1 MVYDLVILG
10 AGAAGMTASIYAS
23 RYKIN
28 HLIFGDKVGGQFVDA
43 HIIENYPGFTSID
56 GFTLMQNF
64 RSHVESYGVKIR
76 EEKIGGISLIGLDP
90 SASSGTNPGY
100 DAGFELKT
108 ETGEEVKTRTLILAM
123 GARHRAL
130 NVPGEEHYL
139 GKGVSYCSTCDAPL
153 FKGKVV
159 AVVGGGNSAVTAAI
173 HVSEFASKVYLIHR
187 RDKFEK
193 AEPVWLDAL
202 DKKENIVKIF
212 KTQVKEIFGLSGAS
226 SVERKASSDNSEESN
241 GLNANRYLLTAHD
254 SVRGIVLDV
263 PFEGSQTLAVEGV
276 FIEIGLVPAV
286 SLANQIGVEVDSS
299 GYLKATGS
307 LLTNVTGVFAAGD
320 LVKQSDV
327 PQLRQIITSAGQ
339 GAIAAASVYSFLNQK
354 PPAPDWG

>member
-286 SLANQIGVEVDSS
+286 SLANQIGVEADSTGS
-299 GYLKATGS
+299 LKASGS
-307 LLTNVTGVFAAGD
+307 LLTNMAGVFAAGD

>member
-1 MVYDLVILG
+1 
-10 AGAAGMTASIYAS
+10 
-23 RYKIN
+23 
-28 HLIFGDKVGGQFVDA
+28 
-43 HIIENYPGFTSID
+43 
-56 GFTLMQNF
+56 MQNF

-187 RDKFEK
+187 RDKLEK

-263 PFEGSQTLAVEGV
+263 PFEGSQTLAVDGIFV
-276 FIEIGLVPAV
+276 EIGSQPNSEIV
-286 SLANQIGVEVDSS
+286 
-299 GYLKATGS
+299 K
-307 LLTNVTGVFAAGD
+307 D
-320 LVKQSDV
+320 LVKLDD
-327 PQLRQIITSAGQ
+327 
-339 GAIAAASVYSFLNQK
+339 F
-354 PPAPDWG
+354 